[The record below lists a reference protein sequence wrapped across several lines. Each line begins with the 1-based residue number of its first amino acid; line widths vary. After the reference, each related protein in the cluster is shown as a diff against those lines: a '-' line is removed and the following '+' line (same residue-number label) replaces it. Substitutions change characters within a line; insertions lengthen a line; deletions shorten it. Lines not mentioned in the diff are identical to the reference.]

1 MCPSDNAYETA
12 DDTPALLSEVD
23 VSKAP
28 EALQKDSSLLRLY
41 ACNQG
46 CVEEDEVLTKNPII
60 MYTQDELCA
69 YSALRILYCISTGA
83 TNFAL
88 PTGTY
93 RAGMPATVL
102 QALCDLLHIPYDL
115 LRFNEL
121 RNHVNILLPPTYLSH
136 SDPAKHKTKVN
147 NK

>member
-1 MCPSDNAYETA
+1 MH
-12 DDTPALLSEVD
+12 
-23 VSKAP
+23 
-28 EALQKDSSLLRLY
+28 
-41 ACNQG
+41 
-46 CVEEDEVLTKNPII
+46 
-60 MYTQDELCA
+60 TQDELCG
-69 YSALRILYCISTGA
+69 YSALRILYCLSIGN

-93 RAGMPATVL
+93 RAGMPAIVL

-121 RNHVNILLPPTYLSH
+121 RNHVNVLIPPTYLSH
-136 SDPAKHKTKVN
+136 SDPAKHKLKVK